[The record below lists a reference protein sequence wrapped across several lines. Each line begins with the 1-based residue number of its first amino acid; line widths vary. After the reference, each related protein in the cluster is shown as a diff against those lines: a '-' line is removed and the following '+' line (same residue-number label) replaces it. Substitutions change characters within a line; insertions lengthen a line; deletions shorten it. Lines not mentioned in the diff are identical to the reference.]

1 MHPPVGAAKKVAMRE
16 LRGLAPPTHARL
28 AAICGVHSATV
39 RDIAFRESW
48 PKLNMTRWTVMR
60 PMSPRQLKIYE
71 AMLRAE
77 AQGSYPVGDGATVL
91 EGEGLPPGDIG
102 AEIVTQMRVILAGLQ
117 AGHFDKARA
126 DGLLATIRVAER
138 LGMLPAAGVQTAI
151 DAEEQKR
158 SDDELADILTRVDQR
173 IVELARGYAE
183 RLVAAQSDAASG

>member
-1 MHPPVGAAKKVAMRE
+1 MHPRVGAAKKAAMRQLRE
-16 LRGLAPPTHARL
+16 LLPPTHARL
-28 AAICGVHSATV
+28 ATIAGVHTSTV
-39 RDIAFRESW
+39 WQIASRENW
-48 PKLNMTRWTVMR
+48 PKLSVTHATVMR
-60 PMSPRQLKIYE
+60 PVSPRQLKIYE

-77 AQGSYPVGDGATVL
+77 AQVRHPAGDGATVL

-151 DAEEQKR
+151 DPEEQKR
-158 SDDELADILTRVDQR
+158 SDDELADILARVDQR